1 MTDTSLIPTIDLANS
16 AFYTNGQPRSA
27 NEVLDAFGISSTT
40 AAQPAT
46 SLSDIVT
53 SVSNAL
59 GQVST
64 QVGAISAAKSALQLQ
79 QVRDATA
86 LAAAKNQLASV
97 SAGNALNSLK
107 TLSTTD
113 KLMLGI
119 GVVGI
124 VIALAQL
131 KK

>member
-59 GQVST
+59 GQIST

-97 SAGNALNSLK
+97 SAGNALSSLK